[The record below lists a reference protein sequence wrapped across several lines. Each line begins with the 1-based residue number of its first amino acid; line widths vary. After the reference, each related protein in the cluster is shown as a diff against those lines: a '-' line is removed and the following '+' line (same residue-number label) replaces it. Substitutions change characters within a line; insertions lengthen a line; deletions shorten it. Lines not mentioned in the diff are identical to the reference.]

1 MPETKIPQRP
11 AHALTKTWRLS
22 RVVVHVVEGLATTFV
37 VFPFV
42 RHPTRQTLIRHWSR
56 RLLRIFAVELEVA
69 GHVHNLPH
77 RTLIVANHISWL
89 DIFVLNA
96 HQPSR
101 FIAKSEIRG
110 WPFVGRLVHNVGTI
124 FLDRKRRREVAGIN
138 AEVEKALAA
147 GDVIALFPEGTTTF
161 GRELLPFHGSLI
173 QPAIAAGGHVVP
185 VAIRYMHPDG
195 SISEAP
201 SYVGDQSLMAA
212 VMALVSARRTRVRL
226 HLDEPFATIGLH
238 RREVAERAHRVI
250 RTVLERPVATTA
262 PETPGDPPDEL
273 R

>member
-1 MPETKIPQRP
+1 MPKTQSSQRQT
-11 AHALTKTWRLS
+11 HALTRTYRVS
-22 RVVVHVVEGLATTFV
+22 RAAIHLIEGLATTFV
-37 VFPFV
+37 VFPFAG
-42 RHPTRQTLIRHWSR
+42 HDTRQRLIRHWSR
-56 RLLRIFAVELEVA
+56 RLLRILAVDLHVS
-69 GHVHNLPH
+69 GHVHDLPH

-101 FIAKSEIRG
+101 FIAKSEIRR
-110 WPFVGRLVHNVGTI
+110 WPFVGRLVTNVGTI

-185 VAIRYMHPDG
+185 AAIRYTHPDG

-201 SYVGDQSLMAA
+201 SYVGDQSLMQAI
-212 VMALVSARRTRVRL
+212 VALVSAPRTRVQL
-226 HLDEPFATIGLH
+226 HLEEPFATTALH
-238 RREVAERAHRVI
+238 RRQVADRAHRVI
-250 RTVLERPVATTA
+250 RTALQLPDAATG
-262 PETPGDPPDEL
+262 PGTRDDPPVEP